1 MSLAL
6 EPQRL
11 TGQPQDRNP
20 APEPVPGGLVLAPA
34 LGRFWRLFR
43 LSIWRAFEHDAFGT
57 AKASAYSSIFTF
69 FPALLVLGAVLATL
83 NRGEVYLREISYA
96 LGTILPAGSSTA
108 LSYLRG
114 STDRPVGLLIS
125 TSLLTVWSASGAII
139 SWMDGFRRAYQ
150 LPKTWGIVQERVI
163 AISLV
168 LMAGLP
174 LTFATIL
181 VAFGSRIETRILFHI
196 GHEFGPLILLA
207 WGAIRWLHR
216 HPDQHRRDPAYLSQ
230 RRAPHPALAQRFAGR
245 CSCDRHVA
253 DLHRIIWM
261 VFAALCRLQR
271 HLRFARRGHCAAALD
286 VHHLAGGADWRRIQ
300 CHAFSSL
307 SNEGSAGA
315 GTVRKL
321 PDDEVDRR
329 GLPRHHGS
337 PRGFAI

>member
-6 EPQRL
+6 EPQGL
-11 TGQPQDRNP
+11 TGSPQDRH
-20 APEPVPGGLVLAPA
+20 AKPEPIPGGLILAPA

-69 FPALLVLGAVLATL
+69 FPALLVLGSVVATL

-125 TSLLTVWSASGAII
+125 TSLLTIWSASGVII

-150 LPKTWGIVQERVI
+150 LPKTWGLVQERVI

-168 LMAGLP
+168 LMAGIP
-174 LTFATIL
+174 MTFSTVL

-196 GHEFGPLILLA
+196 GHEFGPLILLL
-207 WGAIRWLHR
+207 WGAIRWAIAIMTSVAVIQLIYHNAVPR
-216 HPDQHRRDPAYLSQ
+216 TQPWHTVLPGAVLATAMWLLSTALFGWYLQHYADYSVIYGSLGVGIALLLWMYLISLVVLIGAEFNAMLFP
-230 RRAPHPALAQRFAGR
+230 RCLAKAPTPRPNAE
-245 CSCDRHVA
+245 
-253 DLHRIIWM
+253 
-261 VFAALCRLQR
+261 
-271 HLRFARRGHCAAALD
+271 AR
-286 VHHLAGGADWRRIQ
+286 
-300 CHAFSSL
+300 
-307 SNEGSAGA
+307 
-315 GTVRKL
+315 
-321 PDDEVDRR
+321 
-329 GLPRHHGS
+329 
-337 PRGFAI
+337 